1 MHIKLYFKLAIYT
14 FSICLL
20 ALFFSS
26 CNDTKKAESGF
37 VYIEGK
43 DFKLNGKDFYPI
55 ILNYN
60 AILKADSTDLWI
72 SPNLAYEDKDPY
84 TKKAGN
90 LRFKADMQMIKDLG
104 FNTIRLVGVGEYKI
118 ENNIAEKWANTSDS
132 STKFVQFNGK
142 SYEKYFDALSDMFK
156 TLDEVG
162 LKVILLVNSFPDEYS
177 VSEKHWATL
186 LSRFKNEK
194 ALLAW
199 DFFNEPLYFDTRDRK
214 KENVYKIV
222 RKWKKNRSKRDPN
235 HLFTI
240 GLTGTREVF
249 EWDPNILD
257 VDFLSIHPYEFHK
270 GEVENE
276 ISWYGKYV
284 KKPWII
290 GETGF
295 SADGDSVSYD
305 VQKMYAEKFIQQAIN
320 CGASGFS
327 WWQYKDVEWHTF
339 QSNFLGLLSNKG
351 TTKTSDKNF
360 VVNGT
365 VKPAGYLFKNIN
377 PNKKTGECS
386 CGNNFYNYGNLNQF
400 AVKGKLL
407 DSNTGQPIVGGNVV
421 VWNQYYGESSL
432 TFTKADGSF
441 VIYGNFKIYHFI
453 SSATLMSFYRADLDW
468 EKVKIITENG
478 VPTYDIGTIK
488 LSPLQITTPY

>member
-162 LKVILLVNSFPDEYS
+162 LKV
-177 VSEKHWATL
+177 
-186 LSRFKNEK
+186 
-194 ALLAW
+194 
-199 DFFNEPLYFDTRDRK
+199 
-214 KENVYKIV
+214 
-222 RKWKKNRSKRDPN
+222 
-235 HLFTI
+235 
-240 GLTGTREVF
+240 
-249 EWDPNILD
+249 
-257 VDFLSIHPYEFHK
+257 
-270 GEVENE
+270 
-276 ISWYGKYV
+276 
-284 KKPWII
+284 
-290 GETGF
+290 
-295 SADGDSVSYD
+295 
-305 VQKMYAEKFIQQAIN
+305 
-320 CGASGFS
+320 
-327 WWQYKDVEWHTF
+327 
-339 QSNFLGLLSNKG
+339 
-351 TTKTSDKNF
+351 
-360 VVNGT
+360 
-365 VKPAGYLFKNIN
+365 
-377 PNKKTGECS
+377 
-386 CGNNFYNYGNLNQF
+386 
-400 AVKGKLL
+400 
-407 DSNTGQPIVGGNVV
+407 
-421 VWNQYYGESSL
+421 
-432 TFTKADGSF
+432 
-441 VIYGNFKIYHFI
+441 
-453 SSATLMSFYRADLDW
+453 
-468 EKVKIITENG
+468 
-478 VPTYDIGTIK
+478 
-488 LSPLQITTPY
+488 